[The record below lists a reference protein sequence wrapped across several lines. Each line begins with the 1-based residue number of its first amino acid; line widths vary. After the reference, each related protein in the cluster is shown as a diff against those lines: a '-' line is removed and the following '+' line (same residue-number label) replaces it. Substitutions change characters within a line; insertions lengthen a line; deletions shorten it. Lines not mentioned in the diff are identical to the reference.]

1 MLHLVTFHGITGF
14 ARRHVITWNVLVIDL
29 VITQNVNGVLNIV
42 ITQSVCLSIIVITR
56 DVAKNLN
63 QEHCYN
69 TECS

>member
-1 MLHLVTFHGITGF
+1 MLRLVTFHGITDF
-14 ARRHVITWNVLVIDL
+14 ARRRVITWNVLVINL

-42 ITQSVCLSIIVITR
+42 IIRSVFLSIIVITR

-63 QEHCYN
+63 QEHCYH